1 MRYRQLPQLGSS
13 RNRTL
18 VALAAA
24 GRLLQALRI
33 GAFPRSASA
42 RSRLTARD
50 KNHPC
55 VVIWSIANEPDTV
68 AAKSRA
74 YFEPLF
80 AEARR
85 LDPTRRS
92 GSRTSDMILA
102 HQRASPL
109 QAPDLGTSMGG
120 AEGV

>member
-1 MRYRQLPQLGSS
+1 VELRPSAAPAVVLSLTDPERVGQEHGMRYRQLPQLGSS

-85 LDPTRRS
+85 LDPTRPV
-92 GSRTSDMILA
+92 GFA
-102 HQRASPL
+102 NF
-109 QAPDLGTSMGG
+109 
-120 AEGV
+120 